1 MIPNTLPFENKS
13 FFAQHKTNILLFIL
27 TVLSTF
33 YTGMLLSIGE
43 GDINAH
49 IGINGEADMWKIL
62 LQPKILF
69 SGGLFSLAIMSILLA
84 HEMGHY
90 IACRKYRINAT
101 LPYFIPF
108 PTLIGTMGAF
118 IKIKSPI
125 TSRKA
130 LFDIGAAGPI
140 AGFVLVVP
148 WMFIGMSLSEVAVAK
163 HTESMLIMQ
172 DPLLTNLIVK
182 IMGFEIPPGY
192 DVMAHPVYIAAW
204 FGCLATAINLIPV
217 GQLDGG
223 HIIYSL
229 FTKNATK
236 IYKYAFALTCITAIS
251 AVYIEGFFGWALWI
265 LIIYFLMRKG
275 HPPTLDDSSAL
286 DGKRKILALATLII
300 FILTFMPIPIKLT
313 P

>member
-1 MIPNTLPFENKS
+1 
-13 FFAQHKTNILLFIL
+13 
-27 TVLSTF
+27 
-33 YTGMLLSIGE
+33 
-43 GDINAH
+43 
-49 IGINGEADMWKIL
+49 
-62 LQPKILF
+62 
-69 SGGLFSLAIMSILLA
+69 
-84 HEMGHY
+84 
-90 IACRKYRINAT
+90 
-101 LPYFIPF
+101 
-108 PTLIGTMGAF
+108 MGAF

-140 AGFVLVVP
+140 AGFVLAVP

-192 DVMAHPVYIAAW
+192 DVIAHPVYIAAW

-229 FTKNATK
+229 FAKNASK
-236 IYKYAFALTCITAIS
+236 IYKYAFALTCIIAIS

-275 HPPTLDDSSAL
+275 HPPTLDDSTIL
-286 DGKRKILALATLII
+286 DNKRKILALVTLII